1 MVLDVSRYKNLSQ
14 SIYCLNNCKAE
25 GHYSFA
31 LNYTYL
37 FYHSLRYALVLCAL
51 LFTMRLT
58 FRGPAIQT
66 NVQESN
72 RLNMHIVKGIE

>member
-14 SIYCLNNCKAE
+14 SIYCLNNCAAE

-37 FYHSLRYALVLCAL
+37 FYHSLRYAPVLCAL
-51 LFTMRLT
+51 RFTMRLT
-58 FRGPAIQT
+58 FRGAAVQT
-66 NVQESN
+66 SMQESN
-72 RLNMHIVKGIE
+72 RLSMHITKGIE